1 MLVLEGLVGLHRT
14 VQHQLLQHGQAVFGG
29 FQCLPV
35 SGVQKLVA
43 ILVLLQEEMS
53 TCPSIPPE

>member
-1 MLVLEGLVGLHRT
+1 MLVLEVLVGLHRT
-14 VQHQLLQHGQAVFGG
+14 IQRWLLQHGQPVFGG

-35 SGVQKLVA
+35 SGVLKLVA
-43 ILVLLQEEMS
+43 ILVLLQEGMS